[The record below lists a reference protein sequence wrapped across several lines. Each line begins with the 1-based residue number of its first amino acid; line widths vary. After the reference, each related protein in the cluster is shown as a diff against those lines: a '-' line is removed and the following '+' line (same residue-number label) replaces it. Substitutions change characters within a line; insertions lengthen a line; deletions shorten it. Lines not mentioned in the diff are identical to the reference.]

1 MYFFLFKKEPS
12 RGLNSRS
19 QHESLT
25 NNSNI
30 FGGNNNNHSTNRSNR
45 NMQEDINSIT
55 GLHHTSQHSFSN
67 ISGLALMGKHSSENK
82 HGFHNHH
89 SPETNGMKDLM
100 SPSLSSGR
108 NDGDSIGSAIVKEEP
123 EFYETIC
130 HWVGCDR
137 GDLQSQDALVK
148 VRSLDYTS

>member
-1 MYFFLFKKEPS
+1 
-12 RGLNSRS
+12 
-19 QHESLT
+19 
-25 NNSNI
+25 
-30 FGGNNNNHSTNRSNR
+30 
-45 NMQEDINSIT
+45 MQEDMSGIT
-55 GLHHTSQHSFSN
+55 GLHHTSHHSFSN
-67 ISGLALMGKHSSENK
+67 ISGLPLMGNHSSENK
-82 HGFHNHH
+82 HGFRNHH

-108 NDGDSIGSAIVKEEP
+108 NDGDNIGSAIVKEEP

-148 VRSLDYTS
+148 VRPLDYTS

>member
-1 MYFFLFKKEPS
+1 M
-12 RGLNSRS
+12 NSRT
-19 QHESLT
+19 QHDSVT

-30 FGGNNNNHSTNRSNR
+30 FGGNNNNHSTNRSSR
-45 NMQEDINSIT
+45 NMQEDMSSIT
-55 GLHHTSQHSFSN
+55 GLHQTSQHSFSN
-67 ISGLALMGKHSSENK
+67 ISGLALLGKHGSESK
-82 HGFHNHH
+82 HGFHSHH

-100 SPSLSSGR
+100 SPGLSSGR
-108 NDGDSIGSAIVKEEP
+108 NDGDNMGSAMVKEEP

-148 VRSLDYTS
+148 VRPFKYTS